1 LSTSQPRVSDL
12 LHGNISN
19 FSLEMSLIYA
29 QKLGLHMEIR
39 TTELRKQT
47 RSHGVTAVQ
56 FVL

>member
-1 LSTSQPRVSDL
+1 M
-12 LHGNISN
+12 HGNISN

-39 TTELRKQT
+39 TAEIRKQT
-47 RSHGVTAVQ
+47 RSHGATAVQ